1 MKKRFYTFLILAGAV
16 VLGLSS
22 CTNDEISSDKATLV
36 VKLTDA
42 PANYEEVLID
52 VQDLQIHVS
61 SGENGLSDE
70 KWISL
75 PVNKG
80 IYNLLDFRNG
90 LDTLLATVELPAG
103 NISQMRLVLG
113 NNNRLKVD
121 GEYHNLDTPS
131 AQQSGLKFEINAK
144 LEEGVVYELWIDF
157 DAARSIVARGNGTFG
172 LKPVIRTFNEAAT
185 GAIRGIV
192 LPLAAKPTVKA
203 IAGGDTLATIV
214 AEDGKFMFKGV
225 DPGSY
230 KIVIEPD
237 SGYVA
242 KTIENTA
249 VVVGQV
255 TNLGTITLS
264 PVAAPTQQ

>member
-1 MKKRFYTFLILAGAV
+1 MKKRFYTYLILAGTI

-52 VQDLQIHVS
+52 VQDLQIHAS
-61 SGENGLSDE
+61 SNENEGS
-70 KWISL
+70 WVSL

-80 IYNLLDFRNG
+80 VYNLLDFRNG
-90 LDTLLATVELPAG
+90 LDTLLATIELPAG

-113 NNNRLKVD
+113 SNNRVKVD
-121 GEYHNLDTPS
+121 GVYHNLDTPS
-131 AQQSGLKFEINAK
+131 AQQSGLKFQINAQ

-157 DAARSIVARGNGTFG
+157 DAARSIVAKGNGGFS

-192 LPLAAKPTVKA
+192 LPLAANPTVKA
-203 IAGGDTLATIV
+203 IANGDTLATIA

-230 KIVIEPD
+230 KIVIEPLA
-237 SGYVA
+237 GYVG

-255 TNLGTITLS
+255 TNLGTITLD

>member
-42 PANYEEVLID
+42 PADYEEVLID
-52 VQDLQIHVS
+52 VQDLQIHAS
-61 SGENGLSDE
+61 SNENEGS
-70 KWISL
+70 WVSL

-80 IYNLLDFRNG
+80 VYNLLDFRNG
-90 LDTLLATVELPAG
+90 LDTLLATIELPAG

-113 NNNRLKVD
+113 NNNRVKVD
-121 GEYHNLDTPS
+121 GVYHNLDTPS
-131 AQQSGLKFEINAK
+131 AQQSGLKFQINAQ
-144 LEEGVVYELWIDF
+144 LEEGIVYELWIDF
-157 DAARSIVARGNGTFG
+157 DAARSIVAKGNGGFS

-203 IAGGDTLATIV
+203 IAGVDTLATIV